1 VAQRGPRILMV
12 SQRANRHYG
21 RPRWC
26 AGGRDRGIGVSRDER
41 EKERE
46 RERERSS
53 QEMVEVEE
61 QHSNQYRASRAKPS
75 LDYSVCRSL
84 ALNLSLSLS
93 LSLSR
98 TAADISLPF
107 SIGHHRNS
115 FSLLPSVYLSRIGAQ
130 IQRLH
135 ERATAPLTGTSPRVR
150 QIHTQMHMHIR
161 APIRE
166 RAYATR
172 RPGVMLAYIRRIGC
186 NYSGDARN
194 A

>member
-1 VAQRGPRILMV
+1 MR
-12 SQRANRHYG
+12 
-21 RPRWC
+21 
-26 AGGRDRGIGVSRDER
+26 ER
-41 EKERE
+41 KRE
-46 RERERSS
+46 RERERDRRKRWWRWRSS
-53 QEMVEVEE
+53 TAINTEPAE
-61 QHSNQYRASRAKPS
+61 QNHPSTTLCVALSRS
-75 LDYSVCRSL
+75 I
-84 ALNLSLSLS
+84 SLS

>member
-41 EKERE
+41 EKE

-93 LSLSR
+93 LSLSLER
-98 TAADISLPF
+98 PPIFLSLSLLGTTGIVSLSCLRSISLE
-107 SIGHHRNS
+107 SERKYNGCTNA
-115 FSLLPSVYLSRIGAQ
+115 L
-130 IQRLH
+130 QR
-135 ERATAPLTGTSPRVR
+135 R
-150 QIHTQMHMHIR
+150 
-161 APIRE
+161 
-166 RAYATR
+166 
-172 RPGVMLAYIRRIGC
+172 
-186 NYSGDARN
+186 
-194 A
+194 